1 MDYDRFLGLVQ
12 NRARMADP
20 QEAVAATRATL
31 ETLGQR
37 LAGGAPG
44 NLAAQLPREIG
55 QYLVN
60 QEHRQESF
68 SVDEFF
74 ERVNRAEQ
82 VDLPDSVFHAKVVLD
97 VAKEAVGDATV
108 DKVRGQLPDEWRRL
122 FDAASIKA

>member
-12 NRARMADP
+12 HRARMADP

-31 ETLGQR
+31 ETLGRR

-55 QYLVN
+55 QHLLS
-60 QEHRQESF
+60 QESRQESF
-68 SVDEFF
+68 SVDDFF
-74 ERVNRAEQ
+74 EKVSAAEQ
-82 VDLPDSVFHAKVVLD
+82 AELPDSVFHAKVVLD
-97 VAKEAVGDATV
+97 VVKEAVDDATV
-108 DKVRGQLPDEWRRL
+108 DKVYQQLPDEWRRL